1 MFRRIAAITFIFV
14 CTSVA
19 WAILGATLFQRT
31 YSADDTLRG
40 RVMSLWGAPH
50 TQSPPVAVWEEKR
63 LRTIDYTED
72 GKRMTRAAEET
83 VTHTLP
89 LVRTDAAAQIAL
101 EHRRKGLLWYS
112 TYKVNF
118 AGEYKFHSGFAAPRM
133 VDLTLPLPAEGGVY
147 DDLFLEV
154 NGARVPVGYKTKAA
168 AASVQVAAGETVLVR
183 IGYRS
188 QGLDRWTY
196 RFADGIAEARD
207 FRLRISTDFGGFDFP
222 DDAISPTEMQ
232 QRPDGWDLTWA
243 YSNLVTGSSIALAM
257 PQKLQPGPLA
267 GRISLFA
274 PVSLF
279 FFFFLMFILT
289 TLRGIELHPM
299 NYFFLA
305 AAFFAFH
312 LLLAYLVDHVT
323 LLAAFLVSAAV
334 SVLLV
339 VSYLRLVV
347 GTRFAVVEAGLSQ
360 VLYLVLFSAAFF
372 LEGFTGLTVTIGS
385 IVTLFVVMQ
394 MTGRIRWAE
403 YFAPKP
409 VQPQAGGR

>member
-14 CTSVA
+14 CTAVA
-19 WAILGATLFQRT
+19 WVILGATIFERT

-40 RVMSLWGAPH
+40 RVISLWGAPH
-50 TQSPPVAVWEEKR
+50 VQFPPAAVWEEKR
-63 LRTIDYTED
+63 LRTMDSTED
-72 GKRMTRAAEET
+72 GKRMTRTAEET
-83 VTHTLP
+83 VAHTLP
-89 LVRTDAAAQIAL
+89 LVRTDASARIAL

-118 AGEYKFHSGFAAPRM
+118 AGEYAFRSAFAAPQQVR
-133 VDLTLPLPAEGGVY
+133 LTLPLPAKGGIY

-154 NGARVPVGYKTKAA
+154 NGARVPVTYEAEAA
-168 AASVQVAAGETVLVR
+168 AASVQIPAGETILVR
-183 IGYRS
+183 AGYRS

-196 RFADGIAEARD
+196 RFAQGIAEARD

-222 DDAISPTEMQ
+222 DDAISPTEKQ
-232 QRPDGWDLTWA
+232 PRPDGWDLTWA
-243 YSNLVTGSSIALAM
+243 YANLVTGSSIALAM

-279 FFFFLMFILT
+279 FFFFLMFLLT

-323 LLAAFLVSAAV
+323 LLAAFLLSAAV

-347 GTRFAVVEAGLSQ
+347 GTRFALVEAGLSQ

-409 VQPQAGGR
+409 AAPAASGK

>member
-1 MFRRIAAITFIFV
+1 MFRRIAAIAFIFV
-14 CTSVA
+14 CTAVA
-19 WAILGATLFQRT
+19 WVVLGATIFERT
-31 YSADDTLRG
+31 YSADGTLRG
-40 RVMSLWGAPH
+40 RVVSLWGAPH
-50 TQSPPVAVWEEKR
+50 VQLPPSAVWEEHR
-63 LRTIDYTED
+63 LQTTDYTGD
-72 GKRMTRAAEET
+72 GRKTPRTTEET
-83 VTHTLP
+83 VTHALP
-89 LVRTDAAAQIAL
+89 LARTDAAAQIAL

-112 TYKVNF
+112 TYKIGF
-118 AGEYKFHSGFAAPRM
+118 AGEYAFRSAFPAPQTVR
-133 VDLTLPLPAEGGVY
+133 VTLPLPAEGGIY

-154 NGARVPVGYKTKAA
+154 NGARLPVSYEAKAA
-168 AASVQVAAGETVLVR
+168 TASVQVPAGETVLVR
-183 IGYRS
+183 VGYRS
-188 QGLDRWTY
+188 QGLDTWTY
-196 RFADGIAEARD
+196 RFAEGVAEARE
-207 FRLRISTDFGGFDFP
+207 FRLRISTDFDGFDFP
-222 DDAISPTEMQ
+222 DDAISPTEKQ

-243 YSNLVTGSSIALAM
+243 YTNLVTGSSIALAM

-323 LLAAFLVSAAV
+323 LLPAFLLSAAV
-334 SVLLV
+334 SVFLV

-347 GTRFAVVEAGLSQ
+347 GLRFAVVGAGLLQ

-372 LEGFTGLTVTIGS
+372 VEGFTGLTVTIGS
-385 IVTLFVVMQ
+385 ILTLFAVMQ
-394 MTGRIRWAE
+394 MTGRLRWAD

-409 VQPQAGGR
+409 APPAPGGK